1 MNQKTQL
8 NRLKQNIKKRNY
20 KAFIFILFFT
30 MLIWLFVQMSKSYDD
45 SISLSISL
53 VNVPENIIIENLV
66 HSLEVDIQQ
75 TGFKIL
81 SVSLFNSSMD
91 IDFNQ
96 LDSLDNRFVFVTEK
110 HKKEISKS
118 LNLKSSDIQMSIDS
132 LEYKHFRLAT
142 KTLKVKSNFKLD
154 FAIGYDSTSTFLF
167 EPQFVKV
174 SGNDSILSTIE
185 YIHTKLKN
193 FKKVSDTLVGSIR
206 IQTVDSLSINY
217 FDTEIDYFLPV
228 SKFTEGS
235 FEIPIEVSQ
244 EGTNHDIVIFPKTV
258 NVNFKTSLAN
268 FVRISESG
276 FKVVAKYIPNEDFM
290 ILELVEQPKWVKNV
304 SLDSFKIDYLIK
316 E

>member
-45 SISLSISL
+45 SISLSITL
-53 VNVPENIIIENLV
+53 KEVPENIIIENPV

-81 SVSLFNSSMD
+81 SMSLFNSSMD
-91 IDFNQ
+91 IHFNQ
-96 LDSLDNRFVFVTEK
+96 LDSLDNRFIYVTEK

-118 LNLKSSDIQMSIDS
+118 LNLKPNDIQMSVDN

-142 KTLKVKSNFKLD
+142 KTLKVKPNFKVD
-154 FAIGYDSTSTFLF
+154 FAIGYDSTATFSF
-167 EPQFVKV
+167 EPRFVKV
-174 SGNDSILSTIE
+174 SGNDSILNTIDHI
-185 YIHTKLKN
+185 YTKPID
-193 FKKVSDTLVGSIR
+193 FKKVSDTLKGSIG
-206 IQTVDSLSINY
+206 IQTIDSVSINY
-217 FDTEIDYFLPV
+217 FDTEVDYFIPV

-244 EGTNHDIVIFPKTV
+244 TGTNQDIVIFPKTV

-268 FVRISESG
+268 FERIDESG
-276 FKVVAKYIPNEDFM
+276 FKVVAKYIPSEDFM
-290 ILELVEQPKWVKNV
+290 ILELVEQPKWVKNIT
-304 SLDSFKIDYLIK
+304 LDSFKVDYLIK
-316 E
+316 K

>member
-45 SISLSISL
+45 SISLSITL
-53 VNVPENIIIENLV
+53 KEVPENIIIENPV

-81 SVSLFNSSMD
+81 SMSLFNSSMD
-91 IDFNQ
+91 INFNQ
-96 LDSLDNRFVFVTEK
+96 LDSLNNRFIYVTEK
-110 HKKEISKS
+110 HRKEISKS
-118 LNLKSSDIQMSIDS
+118 LNLKPRDIQMSMDS
-132 LEYKHFRLAT
+132 LVYKHFRLAT
-142 KTLKVKSNFKLD
+142 KTLKVKPNFKVD
-154 FAIGYDSTSTFLF
+154 FAIGYDSTATFSF
-167 EPQFVKV
+167 EPRFVKV
-174 SGNDSILSTIE
+174 SGNDSILNTIE
-185 YIHTKLKN
+185 HIYTKPKD
-193 FKKVSDTLVGSIR
+193 FKKVSDTLKGSIG
-206 IQTVDSLSINY
+206 IQTIDSVSINY

-244 EGTNHDIVIFPKTV
+244 TNTNQDIVIFPKTV

-268 FVRISESG
+268 FERIDESG
-276 FKVVAKYIPNEDFM
+276 FKAIAKYIPSEDFM

-304 SLDSFKIDYLIK
+304 TLDSFKVDYLIK
-316 E
+316 K

>member
-30 MLIWLFVQMSKSYDD
+30 MLIWLFVQMSESYDD
-45 SISLSISL
+45 SISLSITL
-53 VNVPENIIIENLV
+53 VDVPENIIIENPV
-66 HSLEVDIQQ
+66 HSLDVGIQQ

-81 SVSLFNSSMD
+81 FMSLFNSSMD
-91 IDFNQ
+91 IHFNQ
-96 LDSLDNRFVFVTEK
+96 LDSLNNRFVYVTEK

-118 LNLKSSDIQMSIDS
+118 LNLKPSDIQMSIDS
-132 LEYKHFRLAT
+132 LVYKHFRLAT
-142 KTLKVKSNFKLD
+142 KTLKVKPNFKVD
-154 FAIGYDSTSTFLF
+154 FAIGYDSTATFVF

-174 SGNDSILSTIE
+174 SGNDSILNTIE
-185 YIHTKLKN
+185 HIYTKPKD
-193 FKKVSDTLVGSIR
+193 FKKVSDTLKGSIR
-206 IQTVDSLSINY
+206 IQTIDSVSINY

-228 SKFTEGS
+228 SKFTQGS

-244 EGTNHDIVIFPKTV
+244 TDTNQDIIIFPKTV

-268 FVRISESG
+268 FERIDESG
-276 FKVVAKYIPNEDFM
+276 FKVVAKYIPSEDFM

-304 SLDSFKIDYLIK
+304 SLDSFKVDYLIK
-316 E
+316 K

>member
-45 SISLSISL
+45 SISLSITL
-53 VNVPENIIIENLV
+53 KEVPENIIIENPV

-81 SVSLFNSSMD
+81 FMSLFNSSMD
-91 IDFNQ
+91 IHFNQ
-96 LDSLDNRFVFVTEK
+96 LDSLNNRFVYVTEK

-118 LNLKSSDIQMSIDS
+118 LNLKPSDIQMSIDS
-132 LEYKHFRLAT
+132 LVYKHFRLAT
-142 KTLKVKSNFKLD
+142 KTLKVKPNFKVD
-154 FAIGYDSTSTFLF
+154 FAIGYDSTATFVF

-174 SGNDSILSTIE
+174 SGNDSILNTIE
-185 YIHTKLKN
+185 HIYTKPKD
-193 FKKVSDTLVGSIR
+193 FKKVSDTLKGSIR
-206 IQTVDSLSINY
+206 IQTIDSVSINY

-244 EGTNHDIVIFPKTV
+244 TNTNQDIVIFPKTV

-268 FVRISESG
+268 FERIDESG
-276 FKVVAKYIPNEDFM
+276 FKAIAKYIPSEDFM

-304 SLDSFKIDYLIK
+304 TLDSFKVDYLIK
-316 E
+316 K

>member
-45 SISLSISL
+45 SISLSITL
-53 VNVPENIIIENLV
+53 KEVPENIIIENPV

-81 SVSLFNSSMD
+81 SMSLFNSSMD
-91 IDFNQ
+91 IHFNQ
-96 LDSLDNRFVFVTEK
+96 LDSLNNRFIYVTEK
-110 HKKEISKS
+110 HRKEISKS
-118 LNLKSSDIQMSIDS
+118 LNLKPRDIQMSMDS
-132 LEYKHFRLAT
+132 LVYKHFRLAT
-142 KTLKVKSNFKLD
+142 KTLKVKPNFKVD
-154 FAIGYDSTSTFLF
+154 FAIGYDSTATFSF

-174 SGNDSILSTIE
+174 SGNDSILNTIE
-185 YIHTKLKN
+185 HIYTKPKD
-193 FKKVSDTLVGSIR
+193 FKKVSDTLQGSIG
-206 IQTVDSLSINY
+206 IQTIDSVSINY
-217 FDTEIDYFLPV
+217 FDTEVDYFIPV

-244 EGTNHDIVIFPKTV
+244 TDTNQDIVIFPKTV

-268 FVRISESG
+268 FERIDESG
-276 FKVVAKYIPNEDFM
+276 FKVVAKYIPSEDFM
-290 ILELVEQPKWVKNV
+290 ILELVEQPKWVKNIT
-304 SLDSFKIDYLIK
+304 LDSFKVDYLIK
-316 E
+316 K

>member
-45 SISLSISL
+45 SISLSITL
-53 VNVPENIIIENLV
+53 KEVPENIIIENPV

-81 SVSLFNSSMD
+81 SMSLFNSSMD
-91 IDFNQ
+91 INFNQ
-96 LDSLDNRFVFVTEK
+96 LDSLNNRFIYVTEK
-110 HKKEISKS
+110 HRKEISKS
-118 LNLKSSDIQMSIDS
+118 LNLKPRDIQMSMDS
-132 LEYKHFRLAT
+132 LVYKHFRLAT
-142 KTLKVKSNFKLD
+142 KTLKVKPNFKVD
-154 FAIGYDSTSTFLF
+154 FAIGYDSTATFSF
-167 EPQFVKV
+167 EPRFVKV
-174 SGNDSILSTIE
+174 SGNDSILNTIE
-185 YIHTKLKN
+185 HIYTKPKD
-193 FKKVSDTLVGSIR
+193 FKKVSDTLQGSIG
-206 IQTVDSLSINY
+206 IQTIDSVSINY
-217 FDTEIDYFLPV
+217 FDTEIDYFIPV

-244 EGTNHDIVIFPKTV
+244 TGTNQDIVIFPKTV

-268 FVRISESG
+268 FERIDESG
-276 FKVVAKYIPNEDFM
+276 FKAIAKYIPSEDFM

-304 SLDSFKIDYLIK
+304 TLDSFKVDYLIK
-316 E
+316 K

>member
-45 SISLSISL
+45 SISLSITL
-53 VNVPENIIIENLV
+53 VDVPENIIIENSV
-66 HSLEVDIQQ
+66 HSLDVDIQQ

-81 SVSLFNSSMD
+81 SMSLFNSSMD
-91 IDFNQ
+91 INFNQ
-96 LDSLDNRFVFVTEK
+96 LDSLDNRFVYVTEK

-118 LNLKSSDIQMSIDS
+118 LNLKPSDIQMSIDS
-132 LEYKHFRLAT
+132 LVYKHFRLAT
-142 KTLKVKSNFKLD
+142 KTLKVKPNFNVD
-154 FAIGYDSTSTFLF
+154 FAIGYDSTATFLF

-174 SGNDSILSTIE
+174 SGNDSILNIIE
-185 YIHTKLKN
+185 HIYTKPKD
-193 FKKVSDTLVGSIR
+193 FKRVSDTLKGSIR
-206 IQTVDSLSINY
+206 IQTIDSLSINY

-244 EGTNHDIVIFPKTV
+244 TNTNQDIVIFPKTV

-268 FVRISESG
+268 FERIDESG
-276 FKVVAKYIPNEDFM
+276 FKVVAKYIPSEDFM

-304 SLDSFKIDYLIK
+304 SLDSFKVDYLIK
-316 E
+316 K

>member
-45 SISLSISL
+45 SISLSITL
-53 VNVPENIIIENLV
+53 KEVPENIIIENPV

-81 SVSLFNSSMD
+81 SMSLFNSSMD
-91 IDFNQ
+91 IHFNQ
-96 LDSLDNRFVFVTEK
+96 LDSLNNRFIYVTEK
-110 HKKEISKS
+110 HRKQISKS
-118 LNLKSSDIQMSIDS
+118 LNLKPRDIQMSMDS
-132 LEYKHFRLAT
+132 LVYKHFRLAT
-142 KTLKVKSNFKLD
+142 KTLKVKPNFKVD
-154 FAIGYDSTSTFLF
+154 FAIGYDSTATFSF

-174 SGNDSILSTIE
+174 SGNDSILNTIE
-185 YIHTKLKN
+185 HIYTKPKD
-193 FKKVSDTLVGSIR
+193 FKKVSDTLQGSIG
-206 IQTVDSLSINY
+206 IQTIDSVSINY
-217 FDTEIDYFLPV
+217 FDTEVDYFIPV

-244 EGTNHDIVIFPKTV
+244 TGTNQDIVIFPKTV

-268 FVRISESG
+268 FERIDESG
-276 FKVVAKYIPNEDFM
+276 FKVVAKYIPSEDFM
-290 ILELVEQPKWVKNV
+290 ILELVEQPKWVKNIT
-304 SLDSFKIDYLIK
+304 LDSFKVDYLIK
-316 E
+316 K

>member
-45 SISLSISL
+45 SISLSITL
-53 VNVPENIIIENLV
+53 KEVPENIIIENPV

-81 SVSLFNSSMD
+81 SMSLFNSSMD
-91 IDFNQ
+91 INFNQ
-96 LDSLDNRFVFVTEK
+96 LDSLNNRFIYVTEK
-110 HKKEISKS
+110 HRKEISKS
-118 LNLKSSDIQMSIDS
+118 LNLKPSDIQMSMDS
-132 LEYKHFRLAT
+132 LVYKHFRLAT
-142 KTLKVKSNFKLD
+142 KTLKVKPNFKVD
-154 FAIGYDSTSTFLF
+154 FAIGYDSTATFSF
-167 EPQFVKV
+167 EPRFVKV
-174 SGNDSILSTIE
+174 SGNDSILNTIE
-185 YIHTKLKN
+185 HIYTKPKD
-193 FKKVSDTLVGSIR
+193 FKKVSDTLKGSIG
-206 IQTVDSLSINY
+206 IQTIDSVSINY

-244 EGTNHDIVIFPKTV
+244 TNTNQDIVIFPKTV

-268 FVRISESG
+268 FERIDESG
-276 FKVVAKYIPNEDFM
+276 FKAIAKYIPSEDFM

-304 SLDSFKIDYLIK
+304 TLDSFKVDYLIK
-316 E
+316 K

>member
-45 SISLSISL
+45 SISLSITL
-53 VNVPENIIIENLV
+53 KEVPVNIIIENPV

-81 SVSLFNSSMD
+81 SMSLFNSSMD
-91 IDFNQ
+91 INFNQ
-96 LDSLDNRFVFVTEK
+96 LDSLNNRFIYVTEK
-110 HKKEISKS
+110 HRKEISKS
-118 LNLKSSDIQMSIDS
+118 LNLKPRDIQMSMDS
-132 LEYKHFRLAT
+132 LVYKHFRLAT
-142 KTLKVKSNFKLD
+142 KTLKVKPNFKVD
-154 FAIGYDSTSTFLF
+154 FAIGYDSTATFVF

-174 SGNDSILSTIE
+174 SGNDSILNTIE
-185 YIHTKLKN
+185 HIYTKPKD
-193 FKKVSDTLVGSIR
+193 FKKVSDTLQGSIG
-206 IQTVDSLSINY
+206 IQTIDSVSINY
-217 FDTEIDYFLPV
+217 FDTEVDYFIPV

-244 EGTNHDIVIFPKTV
+244 TGTNQDIVIFPKTV

-268 FVRISESG
+268 FERIDESG
-276 FKVVAKYIPNEDFM
+276 FKVVAKYIPSEDFM
-290 ILELVEQPKWVKNV
+290 ILELVEQPKWVKNIT
-304 SLDSFKIDYLIK
+304 LDSFKVDYLIK
-316 E
+316 K

>member
-45 SISLSISL
+45 SISLSITL
-53 VNVPENIIIENLV
+53 KEVPENIIIENPV

-81 SVSLFNSSMD
+81 SMSLFNSSMD
-91 IDFNQ
+91 IHFNQ
-96 LDSLDNRFVFVTEK
+96 LDSLNNRFIYVTEK
-110 HKKEISKS
+110 HRKQISKS
-118 LNLKSSDIQMSIDS
+118 LNLKPRDIQMSMDS
-132 LEYKHFRLAT
+132 LVYKHFRLAT
-142 KTLKVKSNFKLD
+142 KTLKVKPNFKVD
-154 FAIGYDSTSTFLF
+154 FAIGYDSTATFSF
-167 EPQFVKV
+167 EPRFVKV
-174 SGNDSILSTIE
+174 SGNDSILNTIE
-185 YIHTKLKN
+185 HIYTKPKD
-193 FKKVSDTLVGSIR
+193 FKKVSDTLKGSIR
-206 IQTVDSLSINY
+206 IQTIDSVSINY

-244 EGTNHDIVIFPKTV
+244 TNTNQDIVIFPKTV

-268 FVRISESG
+268 FERIDESG
-276 FKVVAKYIPNEDFM
+276 FKAIAKYIPSEDFM

-304 SLDSFKIDYLIK
+304 TLDSFKVDYLIK
-316 E
+316 K

>member
-1 MNQKTQL
+1 MNQKTQF

-45 SISLSISL
+45 SISLSITL
-53 VNVPENIIIENLV
+53 KEVPENIIIENPV

-81 SVSLFNSSMD
+81 FMSLFNSSMD
-91 IDFNQ
+91 IHFNQ
-96 LDSLDNRFVFVTEK
+96 LDSLNNRFVYVTEK

-118 LNLKSSDIQMSIDS
+118 LNLKPSDIQMSIDS
-132 LEYKHFRLAT
+132 LVYKHFRLAT
-142 KTLKVKSNFKLD
+142 KTLKVKPNFKVD
-154 FAIGYDSTSTFLF
+154 FAIGYDSTATFVF

-174 SGNDSILSTIE
+174 SGNDSILNTIE
-185 YIHTKLKN
+185 HIYTKPKD
-193 FKKVSDTLVGSIR
+193 FKKVSDTLKGSIR
-206 IQTVDSLSINY
+206 IQTIDSVSINY

-244 EGTNHDIVIFPKTV
+244 TNTNQDIVIFPKTV

-268 FVRISESG
+268 FERIDESG
-276 FKVVAKYIPNEDFM
+276 FKAIAKYIPSEDFM

-304 SLDSFKIDYLIK
+304 TLDSFKVDYLIK
-316 E
+316 K

>member
-45 SISLSISL
+45 SISLSITL
-53 VNVPENIIIENLV
+53 KEVPENIIIENPV
-66 HSLEVDIQQ
+66 HSLDVDIQQ

-81 SVSLFNSSMD
+81 SMSLFNSSMD
-91 IDFNQ
+91 IHFNQ
-96 LDSLDNRFVFVTEK
+96 LDSLNNQFIYVTEK
-110 HKKEISKS
+110 HRKEISKS
-118 LNLKSSDIQMSIDS
+118 LNLKPRDIQMSMDS
-132 LEYKHFRLAT
+132 LVYKHFRLAT
-142 KTLKVKSNFKLD
+142 KTLKVKPNFKVD
-154 FAIGYDSTSTFLF
+154 FAIGYDSTATFVF

-174 SGNDSILSTIE
+174 SGNDSILNTIE
-185 YIHTKLKN
+185 HIYTKPKD
-193 FKKVSDTLVGSIR
+193 FKKVSDTLKGSIR
-206 IQTVDSLSINY
+206 IQTIDSVSINY

-244 EGTNHDIVIFPKTV
+244 TNTNQDIVIFPKTV

-268 FVRISESG
+268 FERIDESG
-276 FKVVAKYIPNEDFM
+276 FKAIAKYIPSEDFM

-304 SLDSFKIDYLIK
+304 TLDSFKVDYLIK
-316 E
+316 K

>member
-30 MLIWLFVQMSKSYDD
+30 MLIWLFVQMSESYDD
-45 SISLSISL
+45 SISLSITL
-53 VNVPENIIIENLV
+53 VDVPENIIIENPV
-66 HSLEVDIQQ
+66 HSLDIDIQQ

-81 SVSLFNSSMD
+81 SMSLFNSSMD
-91 IDFNQ
+91 INFNQ
-96 LDSLDNRFVFVTEK
+96 LDSLNNRFVYVTEK

-118 LNLKSSDIQMSIDS
+118 LNLKPSDIQMSIDS
-132 LEYKHFRLAT
+132 LVYKHFRLAT
-142 KTLKVKSNFKLD
+142 KTLKVKPNFKVD
-154 FAIGYDSTSTFLF
+154 FAIGYDSTATFVF

-174 SGNDSILSTIE
+174 SGNDSILNTIE
-185 YIHTKLKN
+185 HIYTKPKD
-193 FKKVSDTLVGSIR
+193 FKKVSDTLQGSIG
-206 IQTVDSLSINY
+206 IQTIDSVSINY
-217 FDTEIDYFLPV
+217 FDTEIDYFIPV

-244 EGTNHDIVIFPKTV
+244 TDTNQDIVIFPKTV

-268 FVRISESG
+268 FERIDESG
-276 FKVVAKYIPNEDFM
+276 FKAIAKYIPSEDFM

-304 SLDSFKIDYLIK
+304 TLDSFKVDYLIK
-316 E
+316 K